1 MKGYKIFP
9 VLLLAGVLGS
19 TLPGCATQSA
29 TPEQT
34 AQEIQAAEAARNA
47 RLEAERADAARMK
60 AERDAEAARQE
71 AEAARQEAERVKKT
85 FRKSLNKK

>member
-19 TLPGCATQSA
+19 TLPGCATTA

-34 AQEIQAAEAARNA
+34 AAEIQAAEAARNA

>member
-19 TLPGCATQSA
+19 TLPGCATQA
-29 TPEQT
+29 DN
-34 AQEIQAAEAARNA
+34 AADMQAAEAARNA

>member
-19 TLPGCATQSA
+19 TLPGCATQPDA
-29 TPEQT
+29 
-34 AQEIQAAEAARNA
+34 ADVQAAEAARNA

>member
-19 TLPGCATQSA
+19 TLPGCATQPD
-29 TPEQT
+29 TDV
-34 AQEIQAAEAARNA
+34 QAAEAARNA

>member
-1 MKGYKIFP
+1 MKGYKIIP

-19 TLPGCATQSA
+19 TLPGCATQPA
-29 TPEQT
+29 APEVD
-34 AQEIQAAEAARNA
+34 QAAEAARNA

>member
-1 MKGYKIFP
+1 MKGYKIIP
-9 VLLLAGVLGS
+9 VLLLAGVIGS
-19 TLPGCATQSA
+19 TLPGCATTA
-29 TPEQT
+29 PEQT
-34 AQEIQAAEAARNA
+34 AAEIQAAEAARNA
-47 RLEAERADAARMK
+47 RMEMERADAARMK

>member
-1 MKGYKIFP
+1 MKGYKIIP

-19 TLPGCATQSA
+19 TLPGCATQPA
-29 TPEQT
+29 
-34 AQEIQAAEAARNA
+34 ADQADMQAEAARNA
-47 RLEAERADAARMK
+47 RIEAERADAARMK